1 MMQRQPTVEIAQ
13 PTVPEG
19 FKAGDRL
26 QATFPNGESIMI
38 SIPEG
43 AAPFDGLW
51 IEVRRGRWVPARA
64 AKWLFKSLLFTLG
77 CGLVFAGFGLM
88 RCPIHWLLWVLC
100 CLLTCCFCLCA
111 HTNGGKACNIFATW
125 TCLGCP
131 ILGLLALVRQ
141 LFLCDPEHD
150 MGIDDGPYLA
160 IPKDYAYYVIYGI
173 LCPMLICCCVG
184 TFSLFACAWRR
195 RSELELAASM
205 PAIKRGAGKIE
216 EYANKFKNMNQNHND
231 FEGSFDYAYGSQP
244 EIYIEKFG
252 VETFEGQANDLLGVA
267 SCIDKY
273 DNLYDFDGNFQG
285 CRLGIFCRVYHLPP
299 IKYMVRDGREK
310 FEEAAEE
317 LQPVAR
323 KVKEYVDKMRREG
336 FGANFEGKF
345 WNLEGEYAINSAW
358 KDTEAFERKAHRLLL
373 SYHKVEEYADKMR
386 REGLG
391 EDFEGCFQKLEGE
404 YAINSA
410 WNNTDDFET
419 KADRAFGPIHLWNKT
434 TFLRYKPRVLE
445 D

>member
-1 MMQRQPTVEIAQ
+1 MGLVYAAPLTPLAPPQLISIYCQSHGAFGLVDNRGPQAGRHRQSCWNLALGVFFLSSTSKPSWIKPTRRWVKMMQRQPTVEIAQ

-160 IPKDYAYYVIYGI
+160 ILAERTATRN
-173 LCPMLICCCVG
+173 CVHI
-184 TFSLFACAWRR
+184 A
-195 RSELELAASM
+195 
-205 PAIKRGAGKIE
+205 
-216 EYANKFKNMNQNHND
+216 
-231 FEGSFDYAYGSQP
+231 
-244 EIYIEKFG
+244 
-252 VETFEGQANDLLGVA
+252 
-267 SCIDKY
+267 
-273 DNLYDFDGNFQG
+273 
-285 CRLGIFCRVYHLPP
+285 
-299 IKYMVRDGREK
+299 
-310 FEEAAEE
+310 
-317 LQPVAR
+317 
-323 KVKEYVDKMRREG
+323 
-336 FGANFEGKF
+336 
-345 WNLEGEYAINSAW
+345 
-358 KDTEAFERKAHRLLL
+358 
-373 SYHKVEEYADKMR
+373 
-386 REGLG
+386 
-391 EDFEGCFQKLEGE
+391 
-404 YAINSA
+404 
-410 WNNTDDFET
+410 
-419 KADRAFGPIHLWNKT
+419 
-434 TFLRYKPRVLE
+434 
-445 D
+445 